1 MKLDSVLKE
10 FFHEV
15 LIVLMISSGFC
26 IFNIIYYV
34 ILIIK
39 STIGILN
46 THTQKAFG
54 SDLV

>member
-39 STIGILN
+39 STTGILN